1 MSLIFVSPQI
11 LMVLVL
17 LASQSSTKSRQM
29 EPVDP
34 NHVPVVK
41 SSTTRLEHVKFLQ
54 AIVQLVSSMLVVTAT
69 IFLPTVFLS
78 TSIFIV
84 QVVLP
89 TSPSNKDPVSLVK
102 VPIPTSLA
110 QLVPISLLLTSSTIK
125 AFVLESLLIVLSSI
139 QPMVS
144 ALPART
150 MFLQSMES
158 AVQTVKLLKV
168 QDV

>member
-1 MSLIFVSPQI
+1 MSRIFVLHQI

-29 EPVDP
+29 DPVEQ
-34 NHVPVVK
+34 NHVLVVK
-41 SSTTRLEHVKFLQ
+41 SSTIRQEHVKFLQ
-54 AIVQLVSSMLVVTAT
+54 AIVQLVSLMLVETVTL
-69 IFLPTVFLS
+69 FLQTVSLS
-78 TSIFIV
+78 TSTFIV

-150 MFLQSMES
+150 MFLQSTES
-158 AVQTVKLLKV
+158 AAQMVRLLKA